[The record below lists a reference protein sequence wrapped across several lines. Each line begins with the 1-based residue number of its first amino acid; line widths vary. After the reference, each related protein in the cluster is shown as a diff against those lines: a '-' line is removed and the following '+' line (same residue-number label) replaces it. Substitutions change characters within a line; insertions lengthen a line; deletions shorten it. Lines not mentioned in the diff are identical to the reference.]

1 MGKRKS
7 AADYETDIAT
17 LYQQLPG
24 MSVEKK
30 IARRVDRWMELAPTR
45 VQVASNEQHAWT
57 SGMIGY
63 PVEKM
68 SIKKDTGTNQVGDY
82 HCIVETSEGDRY
94 IDIVI
99 ERKALDDLYGTLVP
113 EDARARFYREVER
126 YRYDSRFNSMMV
138 LVESSFTDFILYQ
151 PSFNAD
157 GFDFARRFD
166 TSKNNTINEK
176 KLTVLADLFVM
187 GVSVMFCDNAALAA
201 QMCGRLFR
209 ESCRKNYAQIL
220 GL

>member
-126 YRYDSRFNSMMV
+126 YKSDSRFNSMIV

-151 PSFNAD
+151 PEFNGD